1 MIRRLTDVQP
11 KFQIWKEAGSLL
23 DRVFKQCGL
32 KEGSNFNVQLNYDRN
47 MALMEGSRSYC
58 VTAFSKNVDSDKK
71 KVL

>member
-1 MIRRLTDVQP
+1 M
-11 KFQIWKEAGSLL
+11 